1 MMNTIKSPKTALN
14 QLIQMNPGRLC
25 EDCFYLATDAR

>member
-14 QLIQMNPGRLC
+14 QLIKMNPSPLC